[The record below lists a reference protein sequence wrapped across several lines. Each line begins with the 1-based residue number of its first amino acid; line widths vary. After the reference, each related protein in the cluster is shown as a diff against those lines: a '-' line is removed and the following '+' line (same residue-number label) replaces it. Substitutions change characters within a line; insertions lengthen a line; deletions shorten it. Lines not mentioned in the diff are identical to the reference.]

1 MEIYPVLSH
10 SHIYWAVNR
19 RSGSKDKFFT
29 CLNLHKTIE
38 HFFSLTTVQHWPS
51 LSREVVQ
58 SLPLEVFQDPSE
70 QSPAQPILAS
80 EHAMLEAKGWTRDFW
95 HPIEPMFSYESIN
108 LGQLFWS
115 DWANPWWRNWRR
127 EGRWRQITALE
138 ISSDSRTSEVGGD
151 DLGTSAAAANTFSCW
166 KVGGSH
172 CWGLLWEKSLQK
184 INSLSLGFR
193 CTESTK
199 AEQ

>member
-58 SLPLEVFQDPSE
+58 SLHLEVFQDPSE

-95 HPIEPMFSYESIN
+95 HPIKPMFSYESIT

-115 DWANPWWRNWRR
+115 DWADPWWWNWRR
-127 EGRWRQITALE
+127 EGRWRWITALE
-138 ISSDSRTSEVGGD
+138 IGSDSRTSEMGGMILVHLLLLLTPSLVGR
-151 DLGTSAAAANTFSCW
+151 
-166 KVGGSH
+166 